1 MNRIIQKTT
10 SVILSLATVAL
21 IGAPAFA
28 AYEPQEALN
37 DIPASAA
44 EAVAEP
50 TEGKDKIE
58 IEESGKEETAQA
70 QNAEP
75 ASTAAEETEEE
86 PTEEKSETETA
97 VPEETPDETETERG
111 GSELDGVSED
121 EIIRSFSIDEADNEP
136 EETENSGEETTDEES
151 IKENAM
157 LPFIELAEKA
167 ENSFSDLIYVI
178 GAPILIFVP
187 IFGMAAIIDGF
198 TSLFNIFALPLSF
211 IGACI
216 EACEIY
222 FATNGSK

>member
-1 MNRIIQKTT
+1 MNRLIQKTT
-10 SVILSLATVAL
+10 SVILSLATVVL

-28 AYEPQEALN
+28 AYEPQET
-37 DIPASAA
+37 AS
-44 EAVAEP
+44 ETCTV
-50 TEGKDKIE
+50 
-58 IEESGKEETAQA
+58 EETA
-70 QNAEP
+70 AE
-75 ASTAAEETEEE
+75 
-86 PTEEKSETETA
+86 K
-97 VPEETPDETETERG
+97 G

-136 EETENSGEETTDEES
+136 EETEDSGEEITDEES

-178 GAPILIFVP
+178 GAPILMFVP

-198 TSLFNIFALPLSF
+198 ASLFSILALPLSF